1 MSIIIS
7 CLRGP
12 FSSSLSS
19 SHCSCLCSYP
29 RSLLCWRYIFPNS
42 SFLCIYKDIL
52 FVLPEFSLSVFHRWS
67 LFLSVLSRFSLF
79 LSVLH
84 CCSKYFSLFFVVV
97 FCFSLLLIVVL
108 CFSLIF
114 IVVLHLSLFFVVLY
128 FSLFFVIIL
137 YFSLLFRVEN
147 SLFGFLCK
155 SLVFWQNEQIALF
168 KRANHSFC
176 SFCKEQQ
183 EEITL
188 VTLLIKAIHSHRPF

>member
-1 MSIIIS
+1 MSVIIS

-19 SHCSCLCSYP
+19 SHWSCLCSYP

-42 SFLCIYKDIL
+42 SFLCIYKVIL
-52 FVLPEFSLSVFHRWS
+52 FVLPEFSLSVFHCWS

-108 CFSLIF
+108 
-114 IVVLHLSLFFVVLY
+114 HLSLFFVVVLY

-188 VTLLIKAIHSHRPF
+188 VTLLIKAIHSHCPF